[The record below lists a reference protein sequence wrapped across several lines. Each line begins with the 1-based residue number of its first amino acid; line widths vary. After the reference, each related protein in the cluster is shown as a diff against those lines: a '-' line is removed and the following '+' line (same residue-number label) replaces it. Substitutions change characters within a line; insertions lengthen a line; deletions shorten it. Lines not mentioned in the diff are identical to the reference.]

1 MKPLGSRE
9 IREKFLGFFQNNDH
23 LKINASSI
31 VPHNDPTLLFINSGM
46 APLKKYFLGK
56 ETPPCP
62 RLTNYQP
69 CIRTKDVDDVGDRHH
84 LTMFEM
90 LGSWS
95 IGDYYKEKAVE
106 LAYNLLVNELGFDKE
121 KLYVTCYEGD
131 KELGLPADE
140 ASAKA
145 WEKMGIAKDHI
156 IFLGIDNF
164 WGPAGDSGPCGPC
177 TEVFYDCGEKF
188 GPEWKPGDEF
198 DTTKRYIE
206 IWNAGVFME
215 FNKSKE
221 GSFSPLPLKS
231 VDTGSGLERMEM
243 IMNGYDS
250 VYQTDLMRPI
260 LELVTSQFPKLD
272 EKGRY
277 MMTDHLR
284 SSSMMLSEG
293 ISPGNEGQG
302 YIPRRLLRKC
312 LGAVVSA
319 GYDNPDFS
327 IFVNKVE
334 ELMGEYYPALKQN
347 KDFILNQIQLEIDEF
362 LPIVKKGITHIN
374 AVFNMSDSSSLF
386 DIAENERISLPNKN
400 KKMFSG
406 RQAFILNTT
415 HGLPLDV
422 IYSELEKHNTVLN
435 EKEYLKCQEE
445 HKKISRVVNY
455 GNSDSGVSLEDLF
468 NETQPT
474 IFSGYERMEDNSS
487 VLCLV
492 KGEQLVEQVQ
502 EGEEFFFAVAQTPFY
517 AESGGQVGDKGT
529 FKSSSFEG
537 IIRDT
542 QKAGDVFYHVA
553 KLQKGTLK
561 KGDNLNL
568 VVNNETRLKIRRNHS
583 ATHLLHAALR
593 EVVGKHALQKGSQ
606 VTSERLRFDFQNNGP
621 LTHEQL
627 EKIEVLTNRWI
638 RDNNDGTTR
647 ELAYSEALDE
657 GALGLFGENYG
668 DKVRVVNF
676 GKESK
681 ELCGGTHVETT
692 GEIGLMLIVSETSVA
707 KGIRRIEAITGE
719 KAVRYIQER
728 NHVLREASRLLNSKV
743 SSLPENIEKLQK
755 KNTELKKQGK
765 TSSSNSEISPVNEQ
779 MVEVKGLKFVL
790 ARVDS
795 DKDNLKNYGD
805 QRLDKGAED
814 IVALVGQD
822 EGSVRAFVW
831 VKQELSKKVR
841 AGDLLKQILE
851 PIGGKGGGKP
861 HFAQGGG
868 SAGADLTKVFE
879 LIDNGSLKN
888 WLEQKL

>member
-1 MKPLGSRE
+1 MKPLGSKE
-9 IREKFLGFFQNNDH
+9 IREKFLQFFQNNDH

-56 ETPPCP
+56 DTPPCP

-106 LAYNLLVNELGFDKE
+106 LAYNLLVNELGFDKQ

-131 KELGLPADE
+131 KESGIPADDV
-140 ASAKA
+140 SAKA
-145 WEKMGIAKDHI
+145 WEKVGIPKDQI
-156 IFLGIDNF
+156 IFLGVDNF

-188 GPEWKPGDEF
+188 GPKWNPGDEF

-215 FNKSKE
+215 FDKSKE
-221 GSFSPLPLKS
+221 GKFSPLPLKS

-260 LELVTSQFPKLD
+260 LELVTSQYPNLD
-272 EKGRY
+272 EKSRY

-319 GYDNPDFS
+319 GHDNPDFS

-334 ELMGEYYPALKQN
+334 ELMGEYYPSLKQN
-347 KDFILNQIQLEIDEF
+347 KDFILNQIKLEIDEF
-362 LPIVKKGITHIN
+362 LPVVKKGISHIN
-374 AVFNMSDSSSLF
+374 AVFNLSDGVALF
-386 DIAENERISLPNKN
+386 DIPENEIISLPNKG
-400 KKMFSG
+400 KKEFSG

-422 IYSELEKHNTVLN
+422 IYSELEKQNTELN
-435 EKEYLKCQEE
+435 EKEYEKCQQE
-445 HKKISRVVNY
+445 HKKISRVVSY
-455 GNSDSGVSLEDLF
+455 GSSDSGVSLEDLF
-468 NETQPT
+468 KDTQAT
-474 IFSGYERMEDNSS
+474 IFTGYERMKDNSS
-487 VLCLV
+487 ILTLIKNNQVV
-492 KGEQLVEQVQ
+492 DQVQ
-502 EGEEFFFAVAQTPFY
+502 EGDEFFFAVAQTPFY
-517 AESGGQVGDKGT
+517 AESGGQVGDKGE
-529 FKSSSFEG
+529 FKTSSVQG
-537 IIRDT
+537 LIRDT

-553 KLQKGTLK
+553 KLQKGYLK
-561 KGDNLNL
+561 KGDPIDLI
-568 VVNNETRLKIRRNHS
+568 VNNETRLKTRRNHS

-606 VTSERLRFDFQNNGP
+606 VTPERLRFDFQNNGP
-621 LTHEQL
+621 LTEEQL
-627 EKIEVLTNRWI
+627 EKIEILANQWI
-638 RDNNDGTTR
+638 RDNNTGITR
-647 ELAYSEALDE
+647 ELPYAEALDE

-676 GKESK
+676 GEDSK
-681 ELCGGTHVETT
+681 ELCGGIHVEST

-719 KAVRYIQER
+719 KAIRYVQER
-728 NHVLREASRLLNSKV
+728 NSVLREASRLLNSKI
-743 SSLPENIEKLQK
+743 SSLPENIDKLQK
-755 KNTELKKQGK
+755 KFSDLKKQGK
-765 TSSSNSEISPVNEQ
+765 ATTTSNVEKPSEEKIF
-779 MVEVKGLKFVL
+779 EVKGKKFVL
-790 ARVDS
+790 ARIDS
-795 DKDNLKNYGD
+795 DKDHLKNYGD
-805 QRLDKGAED
+805 QRLDRGHED
-814 IVALVGQD
+814 IVALVGRD
-822 EGSVRAFVW
+822 EGSIRAFVW
-831 VKQELSKKVR
+831 LKQDLSKKIK
-841 AGDLLKQILE
+841 AGDILKQILG

-868 SAGADLTKVFE
+868 SADADINKVFE
-879 LIDNGSLKN
+879 LIDNGDLKS